1 MDGQLHYNIATWI
14 HAASL
19 STAKLTLQMKYKAR
33 STPRPKA
40 FERKLS
46 VIHASKPRKAPSV
59 LLWAVG
65 AVRVGALLWQRRNR
79 GKQHKSSSSDHD
91 TDSME
96 TSCEV
101 MTATAQG
108 ENPYRATIDQLLAR
122 GNELVAE
129 VNSLP
134 SEERQDSIADELNDI
149 AQQIHELVEQE
160 AAFLKGQN
168 S

>member
-1 MDGQLHYNIATWI
+1 MC
-14 HAASL
+14 
-19 STAKLTLQMKYKAR
+19 TAKPSVQMKYKAR
-33 STPRPKA
+33 STPKAKA

-46 VIHASKPRKAPSV
+46 VIQASKPRKAPSV

-65 AVRVGALLWQRRNR
+65 AVRVGALLWQRRKRGQNR
-79 GKQHKSSSSDHD
+79 DSSSSDHG

-96 TSCEV
+96 TTCEV
-101 MTATAQG
+101 LTAAAQ
-108 ENPYRATIDQLLAR
+108 ESNPYRATINQLLAR

-134 SEERQDSIADELNDI
+134 SEERQDCIADELNEI

-160 AAFLKGQN
+160 TAFLKGQN